1 MGYTVSK
8 LTVIWYLPS
17 FRERR
22 CVCWFLPENLAS
34 LWFPEVSYTCT
45 VASNPCSRAL
55 YCTNPMTEHG
65 YVHSWRRGHRLPC
78 CRELCTEEAQHPT
91 WAPIPWA
98 SHLTR
103 QTTFLGYLL
112 NIYHSVTREHPA
124 TPLESDVLP
133 ADSLCPPGPYF
144 ILSQAHFHFSS
155 AVLTTVVSSS
165 VGLNRVWS
173 P

>member
-1 MGYTVSK
+1 MP
-8 LTVIWYLPS
+8 L
-17 FRERR
+17 F
-22 CVCWFLPENLAS
+22 
-34 LWFPEVSYTCT
+34 
-45 VASNPCSRAL
+45 SRAL
-55 YCTNPMTEHG
+55 YCTNPMTEHD

-98 SHLTR
+98 FHLTR

-112 NIYHSVTREHPA
+112 NNHHSVTWEHPA
-124 TPLESDVLP
+124 TPRESDVLP

-155 AVLTTVVSSS
+155 AVFTTVVSSS
-165 VGLNRVWS
+165 VGQESAEQSLKPSRIMIFLFIYLSQDPNVFAV
-173 P
+173 